1 MLGRLRMTIDECEAA
16 YLRLSERIFD
26 PKRSKVNVIGRG
38 IDFLQANGK
47 FDAKALE
54 DAIKETI
61 RDKGLQEDELLQ
73 DPDFDPPCRVYVPF

>member
-1 MLGRLRMTIDECEAA
+1 MTIDECEAA
-16 YLRLSERIFD
+16 YLKLSERIFD

-54 DAIKETI
+54 VAIKETI
-61 RDKGLQEDELLQ
+61 QGMGLEDDELLK
-73 DPDFDPPCRVYVPF
+73 DPDFDPPCRVYVHAVLIST